1 MTANILDYSLEAL
14 VQLFADWG
22 EPRYRAVQVVQWV
35 HQRAVTDFAQ
45 MTNLSLSLR
54 EKLAA
59 AFCIALPEIAYEK
72 QSQDGT
78 IKWLLRL
85 HDGNCIETVFIP
97 ETTRGTLCVSSQ
109 VGCALN
115 CTFCSTGKE
124 GFNRN
129 LSLGEIIG
137 QLWLAR
143 QQLLALSVTQKVT
156 NVVMM
161 GMGEPLLNYDQVL
174 PALKL
179 MLDDNAYGLSKYRVT
194 VSTSGVVPAMKR
206 LQQDIPVALAVS
218 LHAPNNA
225 LRAQLVPLNKKYP
238 LEVLM
243 PVCKQY
249 FAGAAK
255 REVTYEY
262 VMLAGVNDSLQQA
275 DELVALLKGSQAKV
289 NLIPFNPFDR
299 AQYKTSPWPVIEA
312 FQRRLMAG
320 GIMTWVRKTR
330 GDDVDAACGQL
341 AGKITDRTGRH
352 KRWLATGKVV
362 PAGS

>member
-1 MTANILDYSLEAL
+1 MAANILDYSIEAL

-35 HQRAVTDFAQ
+35 HQRAVTCFSE

-54 EKLAA
+54 EKLTAE
-59 AFCIALPEIAYEK
+59 FTIVFPEIAYEK
-72 QSQDGT
+72 KSTDGT

-115 CTFCSTGKE
+115 CSFCSTGKE

-143 QQLLALSVTQKVT
+143 QQLLRLSCSQKVT

-179 MLDDNAYGLSKYRVT
+179 MLDDNAYGLSKYKVT
-194 VSTSGVVPAMKR
+194 VSTAGVVPAIER
-206 LQQDIPVALAVS
+206 LQKDIPVALAVS

-225 LRAQLVPLNKKYP
+225 LRNQLVPLNKKYP

-243 PVCKQY
+243 PICKQY
-249 FAGAAK
+249 FATAAK

-262 VMLAGVNDSLQQA
+262 VMLAGVNDGLQHA
-275 DELVALLKGSQAKV
+275 DELVRLLKGSPAKV

-299 AQYKTSPWPVIEA
+299 ARYQSSAWPVIEA
-312 FQRRLMAG
+312 FQRRLMQG
-320 GIMTWVRKTR
+320 GVMTWVRKTR
-330 GDDVDAACGQL
+330 GEDVDAACGQL
-341 AGKITDRTGRH
+341 AGKITDRTGRN
-352 KRWLATGKVV
+352 KRWLATGRVV
-362 PAGS
+362 PAE